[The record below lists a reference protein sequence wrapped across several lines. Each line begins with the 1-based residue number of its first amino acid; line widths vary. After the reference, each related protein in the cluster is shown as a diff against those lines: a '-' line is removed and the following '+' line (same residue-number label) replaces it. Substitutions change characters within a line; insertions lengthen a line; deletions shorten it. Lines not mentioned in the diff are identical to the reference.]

1 MTISGNTNEC
11 NVNATGNGT
20 MGRGIFNLNNN
31 VRDSEMRA
39 TVENEKF
46 ADGFA
51 AGFQKGSDTEGVRG
65 YNTGVQNGYANGS
78 VVSCNAMIE
87 VIYTMRLMYPQQ
99 RRDFLNLLSTIVEM

>member
-11 NVNATGNGT
+11 NVNATGNGA

-31 VRDSEMRA
+31 VRDSETRA
-39 TVENEKF
+39 TVENERF

-51 AGFQKGSDTEGVRG
+51 AGFRKGSDTENGQW

-87 VIYTMRLMYPQQ
+87 VIYTMRMMHPQQ
-99 RRDFLNLLSTIVEM
+99 RRDFLNLLSTITEV